1 MLLKTSWLADYLLII
16 GCQIQSNVL
25 QTNSRKKNTVLP
37 IFLLK
42 IIRTLLQSI
51 KKKKRDAKSV
61 QAAAIFWPRALQNLR
76 FYFPIIKLSLFLIQ
90 SLWCLRSRNKS
101 FFKEKTQL
109 DGCLLFVE
117 ERKTIA
123 TLICTRKNYLLLLT
137 AKKKDFSEKKSYFNQ
152 KKTTAQCVYLD
163 IFGGKK
169 YLLPIPV
176 TKTIFNLDAILS
188 QELFFQKLCILH
200 YMYLYE
206 VKTLNCCSNFPLME
220 FRPVCSI

>member
-1 MLLKTSWLADYLLII
+1 MYYRPTLE
-16 GCQIQSNVL
+16 
-25 QTNSRKKNTVLP
+25 RKKNTVLP

-90 SLWCLRSRNKS
+90 SLWCLRCRNKS

-109 DGCLLFVE
+109 DGCFLFVE

-152 KKTTAQCVYLD
+152 KKPLHSVYTW
-163 IFGGKK
+163 IFLAGKNTY
-169 YLLPIPV
+169 YL
-176 TKTIFNLDAILS
+176 FQS
-188 QELFFQKLCILH
+188 QKLYLTSMPFCPRNFFFKSCYVFYIICIC
-200 YMYLYE
+200 MRW
-206 VKTLNCCSNFPLME
+206 KP
-220 FRPVCSI
+220 

>member
-1 MLLKTSWLADYLLII
+1 MYYRPTLE
-16 GCQIQSNVL
+16 
-25 QTNSRKKNTVLP
+25 RKKTRCYPFSSWKSYELYYNPL
-37 IFLLK
+37 
-42 IIRTLLQSI
+42 R
-51 KKKKRDAKSV
+51 KKKRDAKSV

-188 QELFFQKLCILH
+188 QELFFQKLLCILH